1 MAESSYDNASLR
13 RSLGIH
19 TAEQQEALPVMEAF
33 ACSPFPAGGPFSA
46 FHGMAA
52 GCLSDIDAIYSFSTG
67 FPQCSGNGV
76 ENVSET
82 V

>member
-1 MAESSYDNASLR
+1 
-13 RSLGIH
+13 
-19 TAEQQEALPVMEAF
+19 MEAF
-33 ACSPFPAGGPFSA
+33 AGSPFPAGEPFSA

-76 ENVSET
+76 ENASET